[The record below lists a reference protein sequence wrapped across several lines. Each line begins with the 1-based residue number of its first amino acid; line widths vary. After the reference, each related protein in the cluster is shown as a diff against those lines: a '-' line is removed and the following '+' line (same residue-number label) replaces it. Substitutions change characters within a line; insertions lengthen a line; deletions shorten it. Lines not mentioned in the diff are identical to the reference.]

1 MAKLALGF
9 LSAIQPISGW
19 PSQPY
24 ILLWV
29 CELSQWSDPNNKP
42 STVCYSWFT
51 TPRGCWWNILSR
63 PETRASGS
71 AVGFLGFTGQVTATV
86 TRIAKPSPE
95 SHCFRRQSQIHST
108 HIRAH
113 LNLSPPRWLGHKKW
127 CVFQEAKLK
136 GGPGG
141 FSKTGKAQPEVVISQ
156 WPRKLTQRWNSVIYL
171 WKTTLFHGCILCQ
184 IPRNASSRN
193 DFFIGQLPATLISA
207 QRRLHWNT
215 DDTITTWQLSKT
227 KQTRFLMWKNPAK
240 NHNHGKGHHH
250 HQPLYNRHHHQPWK
264 IINNHHYHHHHL
276 KIP

>member
-9 LSAIQPISGW
+9 LSAIQLISGW

-113 LNLSPPRWLGHKKW
+113 LNFEPPKMTGS
-127 CVFQEAKLK
+127 QEMVCFP
-136 GGPGG
+136 GGQSSRVGPGAFQKLG
-141 FSKTGKAQPEVVISQ
+141 RRSQKLWSAGGLASWHRGETQWFTYEKQPFSMAVYYVKFQGMPVVAMIFLSVNCQ
-156 WPRKLTQRWNSVIYL
+156 QHWYQRSED
-171 WKTTLFHGCILCQ
+171 CIE
-184 IPRNASSRN
+184 IPM
-193 DFFIGQLPATLISA
+193 IQL
-207 QRRLHWNT
+207 QHDNF
-215 DDTITTWQLSKT
+215 Q
-227 KQTRFLMWKNPAK
+227 KQNKHVSWCEKNPAK

-250 HQPLYNRHHHQPWK
+250 HQPLYKSSSSSTMKNHQQP
-264 IINNHHYHHHHL
+264 
-276 KIP
+276 PSSSSSS